1 VLVYTHTKPS
11 PSVYGQ
17 RSIIK
22 HTGGDL
28 IRVSDCLQPHTIPH
42 TGPANIASANET
54 EAAAAYWTRVQDRP
68 DATGIRHSKRMFAIL
83 DARTGWIKNEYLKR
97 EEEIR
102 SAKNGIGKRNKRK
115 IFFILSFVI
124 HKLYYYWVIKIESGN
139 YIN

>member
-1 VLVYTHTKPS
+1 
-11 PSVYGQ
+11 VYGQ

-22 HTGGDL
+22 HTGCDL
-28 IRVSDCLQPHTIPH
+28 IRVSDCLQPHTVPH

-54 EAAAAYWTRVQDRP
+54 EAAAAYWTRVRDRP

-83 DARTGWIKNEYLKR
+83 DARTGWIKNEYLKI
-97 EEEIR
+97 EER
-102 SAKNGIGKRNKRK
+102 RGNKKRKNGIGKRNKRK

-124 HKLYYYWVIKIESGN
+124 RKLYYYWVIKIESGN

>member
-1 VLVYTHTKPS
+1 
-11 PSVYGQ
+11 
-17 RSIIK
+17 
-22 HTGGDL
+22 
-28 IRVSDCLQPHTIPH
+28 
-42 TGPANIASANET
+42 
-54 EAAAAYWTRVQDRP
+54 
-68 DATGIRHSKRMFAIL
+68 MFAIL